1 MRDIE
6 ERCKAEE
13 LAFGQARR
21 RKYLKRG
28 KELIVRDL
36 VTALVLCHNVT
47 PVEDRGVK
55 LYQASSPDEVA
66 LVKFAETINMKLIN
80 RDFNSITIENSNSV
94 EEKYLILACFPF
106 TSDTKRMG
114 IILKHVATNRIIF
127 YLKGADSIMKFKV
140 PEVQR
145 GFLMDECESLARE
158 GLRTLVISQKFLTKR
173 EYEEWQKI
181 YDEAQN
187 SMVNREENVKKA
199 IESLEVDM
207 EFLGITGVEDKL
219 QEDI

>member
-1 MRDIE
+1 
-6 ERCKAEE
+6 
-13 LAFGQARR
+13 
-21 RKYLKRG
+21 
-28 KELIVRDL
+28 
-36 VTALVLCHNVT
+36 
-47 PVEDRGVK
+47 
-55 LYQASSPDEVA
+55 
-66 LVKFAETINMKLIN
+66 
-80 RDFNSITIENSNSV
+80 
-94 EEKYLILACFPF
+94 
-106 TSDTKRMG
+106 
-114 IILKHVATNRIIF
+114 
-127 YLKGADSIMKFKV
+127 MKFKV